1 MIFIFN
7 DNINA
12 VSKEI
17 VKIDL
22 PNGYCLFKL
31 GKLLNDKNISINQF
45 MRDTDTDFKTI
56 KKHANGLAQQIDT
69 LLINKGAS
77 VALVSKYLGHSDIA
91 TTLNI
96 YSHMFKSELQ
106 DIAEELKDL

>member
-1 MIFIFN
+1 MIFIFK
-7 DNINA
+7 DNIDA

-17 VKIDL
+17 VKVDL

-69 LLINKGAS
+69 LLIDKWC
-77 VALVSKYLGHSDIA
+77 KYLDVDD
-91 TTLNI
+91 NEI
-96 YSHMFKSELQ
+96 YEYIRNKV
-106 DIAEELKDL
+106 DN